1 MTDQTTDQT
10 TLLALTD
17 LLGTL
22 ASSLTHP
29 GRRLAAL
36 WAVDSLRRIA
46 AETDPDFFQ
55 PGRTY
60 TSGTAST
67 LPPAPQ
73 WTFQVTTVAES
84 PRGERV
90 ALGFLTGATYGCGV
104 WTPHGEHDMAGW
116 TAAGARQ
123 DGAQQ
128 S

>member
-46 AETDPDFFQ
+46 AETTPTDGHAAF
-55 PGRTY
+55 
-60 TSGTAST
+60 TA
-67 LPPAPQ
+67 LMAVPAPAPI
-73 WTFQVTTVAES
+73 TVLLPGQPPLVGTWHGGGTGT
-84 PRGERV
+84 PRGS
-90 ALGFLTGATYGCGV
+90 ADLV
-104 WTPHGEHDMAGW
+104 WEPTITFPRQP
-116 TAAGARQ
+116 AAGARQ